1 MKKFLCLFLALAILF
16 LFASCTDNKE
26 ETTSPDAQQ
35 TEAQSGVLSSFTAA
49 TLDGEPVTQEIFKG
63 KKVTMV
69 NIWATFCKPCI
80 NEMPD
85 LQKLNEDFA
94 DKGFQVVGI
103 VCDIYETDG
112 VFDEDSID
120 LAKSIVEDTGVKYLN
135 LLPTDDLKAAKLNE
149 VTAVPETIFVDENG
163 KQIGQSFVGSRT
175 YDEWANIISSIL

>member
-1 MKKFLCLFLALAILF
+1 MLF
-16 LFASCTDNKE
+16 LFVSCGGDKGG
-26 ETTSPDAQQ
+26 ETTSPDTQ
-35 TEAQSGVLSSFTAA
+35 TETQNGVLASFTAT
-49 TLDGEPVTQEIFKG
+49 TLDGEEVTQEIFKG

-103 VCDIYETDG
+103 VCDVYATNG
-112 VFDEDSID
+112 VFDENSIND
-120 LAKSIVEDTGVKYLN
+120 AKALVEDTGVKYLN
-135 LLPTDDLKAAKLNE
+135 LLPSDDLKSAKLNG

-163 KQIGQSFVGSRT
+163 NQIGQSFVGSRN
-175 YDEWANIISSIL
+175 YDEWADIISSIL